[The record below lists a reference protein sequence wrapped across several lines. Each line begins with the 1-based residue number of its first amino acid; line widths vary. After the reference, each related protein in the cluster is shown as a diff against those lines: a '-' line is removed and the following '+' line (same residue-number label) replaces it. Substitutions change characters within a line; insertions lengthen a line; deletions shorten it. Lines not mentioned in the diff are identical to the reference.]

1 MGIWY
6 SNGKVTWLGRPFKYQ
21 TFLPKNRLFQF
32 SDHHSN
38 ARLFDIWTQI
48 YHSNTRLVQ
57 YSDPLCVWNLNITPK
72 NQLSIHMVF
81 EYRTIQQPDL
91 LHHFNT
97 KLVRYSDLLGKI
109 CVCYLFDGIFNL
121 LYFGFRRFC
130 KLDEKMKI
138 FSSFFV
144 PNFVANH
151 SLELVRIA
159 DHDLRSSKTD
169 DKRFVHVVQTTNNLP
184 PKINIFF

>member
-1 MGIWY
+1 MTWQTIQIPDILDQKIGFFSLVFRPPFEYLTIWHLDT
-6 SNGKVTWLGRPFKYQ
+6 NLPFKYQ
-21 TFLPKNRLFQF
+21 TSPVSK
-32 SDHHSN
+32 S
-38 ARLFDIWTQI
+38 
-48 YHSNTRLVQ
+48 
-57 YSDPLCVWNLNITPK
+57 PLCTVFEYYTQ
-72 NQLSIHMVF
+72 NQSSIHMVF
-81 EYRTIQQPDL
+81 EYQTIQQPDL
-91 LHHFNT
+91 LHHCNT
-97 KLVRYSDLLGKI
+97 ELVRYSDLLCKI